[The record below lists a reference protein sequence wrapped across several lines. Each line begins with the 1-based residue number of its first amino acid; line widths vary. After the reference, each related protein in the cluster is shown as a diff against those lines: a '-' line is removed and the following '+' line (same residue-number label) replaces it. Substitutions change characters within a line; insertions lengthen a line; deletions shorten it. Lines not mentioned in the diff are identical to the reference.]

1 MYNWIDGDHWLYIP
15 DMFNTVFRLTDDAT
29 SFSSHLIDDGVILP
43 QETRDVSIYYT
54 SL

>member
-1 MYNWIDGDHWLYIP
+1 MEIIDCIYV
-15 DMFNTVFRLTDDAT
+15 FNTVFRLTDDVT

-54 SL
+54 

>member
-1 MYNWIDGDHWLYIP
+1 MDGNHWLCVP
-15 DMFNTVFRLTDDAT
+15 NMFIIVFRLTDDTT

-43 QETRDVSIYYT
+43 QETRDVSIYYI